1 MKAPKAKEISARPG
15 ARRAAREA
23 RQAGAA
29 PERVARGFEAGQT
42 GRRLKAIPSTQT
54 AINSLIRT
62 YGKSVIARSRYLC
75 TNNPYAAQ
83 AKRAFTSALVG
94 SGIKP
99 SWLKLEPDMKA
110 ALQDAFTTWT
120 DEADADGI
128 QDFYGM
134 QSTIADELFE
144 AGECF
149 VRERVRRP
157 SDGLSVPLQYQ
168 ILPAEMLPYHLN
180 QSNGRNTII
189 CGIEYSPIGKRV
201 AYWFYRTHP
210 GEQMVLLNLASRE
223 LVRVPA
229 DEVFH
234 IFKPIRAGQIRGIP
248 HSLSALVT
256 LAITD
261 LYEDAELERKRMAAL
276 FGAFT
281 ITQPEATDAD
291 ESVFE
296 GLDIGTNSDGTTN
309 YTLEP
314 GVMADLPPGRDI
326 KFAEPADV
334 GATYEPF
341 LFRMLSRAA
350 AGFGVPYVDMT
361 GDLRQ
366 VNYSS
371 DRSGL
376 VRFRRRIEADQHH
389 TLVFQ
394 FCRPLINRW
403 LAQAARVGAVVGE
416 TGNVLLTATVYIA
429 EQRKFERLKWIP
441 PKWDWVDPLKDR
453 QAEKLA
459 VDSGFKARSDVVE
472 AEGYDV
478 EEVDTRIA
486 DDQKRAGT
494 LGIKFVQLPS
504 SIIVSP
510 GEESSI
516 IDDTPAPA
524 PGFASEET
532 EFG

>member
-1 MKAPKAKEISARPG
+1 MKAAKAKHVSARPS
-15 ARRAAREA
+15 ARRATKE
-23 RQAGAA
+23 AGAA

-62 YGKSVIARSRYLC
+62 YGRNVIARSRYLC

-83 AKRAFTSALVG
+83 AKRSYTSALVG

-99 SWLKLEPDMKA
+99 SWLRVDPELKA
-110 ALQDAFTTWT
+110 ALQEAFTTWT

-134 QSTIADELFE
+134 QGTIADEMFE
-144 AGECF
+144 AGEVF
-149 VRERVRRP
+149 VRERRRRP

-168 ILPAEMLPYHLN
+168 LLPAEMVPYHLN

-189 CGIEYSPIGKRV
+189 MGIEFSPIGQRV
-201 AYWFYRTHP
+201 AYWFYRQHP
-210 GEQMVLLNLASRE
+210 GESQVVAPNIYSRE

-234 IFKPIRAGQIRGIP
+234 IFKPIRAGQVRGIP
-248 HSLSALVT
+248 HSLAALVT

-281 ITQPEATDAD
+281 HTKPTETDGD

-296 GLDIGTNSDGTTN
+296 GLDTSTNADETTN
-309 YTLEP
+309 YSLEP
-314 GVMADLPPGRDI
+314 GAVFDLPAGREI
-326 KFAEPADV
+326 TFSEPADV

-394 FCRPLINRW
+394 FCRPLIKRW
-403 LAQAARVGAVVGE
+403 IAAAARVGAVVDENGR
-416 TGNVLLTATVYIA
+416 LMLTATMYIQQ
-429 EQRKFERLKWIP
+429 QRKLERLKWIP

-459 VDSGFKARSDVVE
+459 VDSGFKSRSDVVE
-472 AEGYDV
+472 AEGYDA
-478 EEVDTRIA
+478 EEVDSRIA
-486 DDQKRAGT
+486 QDQQRAGS
-494 LGIKFVQLPS
+494 LGLKFVQMPS
-504 SIIVSP
+504 SIIVAP
-510 GEESSI
+510 GDESTI
-516 IDDTPAPA
+516 LDDATSPA
-524 PGFASEET
+524 PGFASDET

>member
-1 MKAPKAKEISARPG
+1 MKAKAKEVSARPK
-15 ARRAAREA
+15 ARRLAKEA
-23 RQAGAA
+23 GTA
-29 PERVARGFEAGQT
+29 PDRVARGFEAGHT
-42 GRRLKAIPSTQT
+42 GRRLKALPSTQT
-54 AINSLIRT
+54 AINTLIRN
-62 YGKSVIARSRYLC
+62 YGQTVVARSRHLC

-83 AKRAFTSALVG
+83 AKRAYVSALVG

-99 SWLKLEPDMKA
+99 SWIGVEPALKA
-110 ALQDAFTTWT
+110 SLQEAFTIWT

-128 QDFYGM
+128 VDFYGM
-134 QSTIADELFE
+134 QDTIAAELFE

-149 VRERVRRP
+149 VRERKRRP
-157 SDGLSVPLQYQ
+157 VDGLSVPLQYQ
-168 ILPAEMLPYHLN
+168 ILPAEMVPYNLN
-180 QSNGRNTII
+180 QSAGRNTIVM
-189 CGIEYSPIGKRV
+189 GVEFSPIGKRV
-201 AYWFYRTHP
+201 AYWFYRNHP
-210 GEQMVLLNLASRE
+210 GELQVFANVPTRE

-229 DEVFH
+229 EEIFH
-234 IFKPIRAGQIRGIP
+234 IYKPIRAGQIRGIP
-248 HSLSALVT
+248 HSLSSLVT

-281 ITQPEATDAD
+281 TQTLEATDGD

-296 GLDIGTNSDGTTN
+296 GLDVSTNADDTTN
-309 YTLEP
+309 YALEP
-314 GVMADLPPGRDI
+314 GVTVDLPAGRDI

-389 TLVFQ
+389 TMVFQ
-394 FCRPLINRW
+394 FCRPLIRRW
-403 LAQAARVGAVVGE
+403 IREAARVGAVEG
-416 TGNVLLTATVYIA
+416 LSASMYIA
-429 EQRKFERLKWIP
+429 DQRKLEKLKWIP

-459 VDSGFKARSDVVE
+459 VDSGFKSRSDVVE
-472 AEGYDV
+472 AEGYDA
-478 EEVDTRIA
+478 EEVDGRIA
-486 DDQKRAGT
+486 EDQQRATT
-494 LGIKFVQLPS
+494 LGLTFVQLPS
-504 SIIVSP
+504 GVIVAP
-510 GEESSI
+510 GEESTI
-516 IDDTPAPA
+516 ADDATAPGS
-524 PGFASEET
+524 GFASDET